1 MIKRRSTEPHFFM
14 QFAFIL
20 FLISSPLLTS
30 KAHAQDGW
38 QFSPY
43 LRIDAGYSNTVDN
56 NGTISDTTSTY
67 VIDMFAHTGG
77 RLQAGFGAKL
87 NEFLRTDVT
96 VSYRDNLARA
106 NTVTSPAGTE
116 FAAQDGLHDASNTTT
131 LLNLYVDPLRAVG
144 IDTGAF
150 SPYLQ
155 GGIGWARN
163 RMKSMKFA
171 SAAIE
176 GATHDDVAW
185 QIGAGLNYALTDQ
198 WKIDISYRFLDMG
211 QARGSKDYINSVTP
225 SRLRHETR
233 FDLQAHEVLLG
244 LQYQF

>member
-1 MIKRRSTEPHFFM
+1 MIKRHPQKTPFLMRL
-14 QFAFIL
+14 AFIL
-20 FLISSPLLTS
+20 MLISGPFLTD
-30 KAHAQDGW
+30 KAHAQEGW

-56 NGTISDTTSTY
+56 TGTLSDATNTY
-67 VIDMFAHTGG
+67 AVDMFPHTGG
-77 RLQAGFGAKL
+77 RFQAGFGAKL
-87 NEFLRTDVT
+87 SEFLRTDLT

-106 NTVTSPAGTE
+106 NTVRFPSGTE
-116 FAAQDGLHDASNTTT
+116 FAAQDGLHDVSNTTT
-131 LLNLYVDPLRAVG
+131 LLNLYVDPLTAVG

-163 RMKSMKFA
+163 SMKSMKFS
-171 SAAIE
+171 SAAVE
-176 GATHDDVAW
+176 GATHHDVAW
-185 QIGAGLNYALTDQ
+185 QIGAGLNYGLTDQ

-211 QARGSKDYINSVTP
+211 QARGSKDYINGVTP
-225 SRLRHETR
+225 NRLRHETR
-233 FDLQAHEVLLG
+233 FDVQAHEVLFG